1 MKVTIDM
8 ENLESI
14 VEGTLKENS
23 EKAIQQALHAVVEK
37 KVNAAL
43 GSDVDNAVSSIVESY
58 IREYLATAKIQVGN
72 SWKGEEIKA
81 LTVEEYLK
89 QQVSDIFESQVF
101 YVNTKD
107 RWGDKHTER
116 ITFQE
121 FVERHFDVEKY
132 AKKYLEQVAKD
143 IRNEVDSKIKSIFN
157 ESMRNTLADTVFT
170 IVSSSDTYQKVS
182 NSLKL
187 LGG

>member
-8 ENLESI
+8 ENLESV
-14 VEGTLKENS
+14 VEETLKENS

-72 SWKGEEIKA
+72 SWKGEEVKE

-89 QQVSDIFESQVF
+89 HQVSDIFESQVF
-101 YVNTKD
+101 SVKTKD
-107 RWGDKHTER
+107 RWGNTQTDRT
-116 ITFQE
+116 TFQE

-132 AKKYLEQVAKD
+132 AKTYLEKIA
-143 IRNEVDSKIKSIFN
+143 RNVKGEVDAKIKSVFDDA
-157 ESMRNTLADTVFT
+157 MRHTLADNVFA